1 MNIVPKG
8 MDVHNMDCRSIQMV
22 GHKLKL
28 KAIAKFLSNCISK
41 FVGNVKMQIIN
52 ATKVILRLD
61 TAMDS
66 WAFSPEERAL
76 RCLLKK
82 KILCLDSLERTIAKL
97 HSHILWLQKGDAS
110 KRMFHT
116 HARN

>member
-1 MNIVPKG
+1 
-8 MDVHNMDCRSIQMV
+8 MV

-28 KAIAKFLSNCISK
+28 KASAKFLSNCISK

-66 WAFSPEERAL
+66 WAFSPEERAFSRRRFYAWIPSRGQL
-76 RCLLKK
+76 RSYTLTSFGCRRLMLPNTCSTRSMQE
-82 KILCLDSLERTIAKL
+82 IRDERL
-97 HSHILWLQKGDAS
+97 HHVSHGG
-110 KRMFHT
+110 
-116 HARN
+116 

>member
-1 MNIVPKG
+1 
-8 MDVHNMDCRSIQMV
+8 MV

-28 KAIAKFLSNCISK
+28 KASAKFLSNCISK

-66 WAFSPEERAL
+66 WAFSPEERAFGAFSRRRFYAWIPSRGQL
-76 RCLLKK
+76 RSYTLTSSGCRRVMLSNACSTRMQE
-82 KILCLDSLERTIAKL
+82 IGDERL
-97 HSHILWLQKGDAS
+97 HHASHGG
-110 KRMFHT
+110 
-116 HARN
+116 